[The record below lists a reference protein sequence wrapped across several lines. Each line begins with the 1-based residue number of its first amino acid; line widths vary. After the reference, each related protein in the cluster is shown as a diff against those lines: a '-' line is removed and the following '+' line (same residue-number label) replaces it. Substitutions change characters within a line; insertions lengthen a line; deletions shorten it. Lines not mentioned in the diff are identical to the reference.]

1 LVPAGGIVI
10 ATIAA
15 VIASQ
20 ALISGS
26 FTLINEAMRLNFWP
40 KVKIKYPTELK
51 GQLYIPSINWLL
63 LAGCIM
69 VVLHFEESSNM
80 EAAYGLAIVLCMI
93 MTTMLLNYYMIMK
106 RVSWYFIT
114 PIILIYV
121 VIEFSFLI
129 ANLKKFTHGG
139 YVTLFIACALIGVMA
154 TWFKAKKI
162 SKMYTKIV
170 KIADYKKVLAELSVD
185 LSIPKYATH
194 LVYMTNANRV
204 DEIEEK

>member
-1 LVPAGGIVI
+1 MKAKPLWNSATETTATVYFIMADWFQPAGIVI

-63 LAGCIM
+63 LAGCVM

-80 EAAYGLAIVLCMI
+80 EAAYGLPSC
-93 MTTMLLNYYMIMK
+93 
-106 RVSWYFIT
+106 
-114 PIILIYV
+114 
-121 VIEFSFLI
+121 
-129 ANLKKFTHGG
+129 
-139 YVTLFIACALIGVMA
+139 
-154 TWFKAKKI
+154 
-162 SKMYTKIV
+162 
-170 KIADYKKVLAELSVD
+170 SV
-185 LSIPKYATH
+185 
-194 LVYMTNANRV
+194 
-204 DEIEEK
+204 

>member
-1 LVPAGGIVI
+1 MADWFQPIGIVI

-15 VIASQ
+15 IIASQ

-80 EAAYGLAIVLCMI
+80 E
-93 MTTMLLNYYMIMK
+93 
-106 RVSWYFIT
+106 
-114 PIILIYV
+114 V
-121 VIEFSFLI
+121 VM
-129 ANLKKFTHGG
+129 
-139 YVTLFIACALIGVMA
+139 V
-154 TWFKAKKI
+154 
-162 SKMYTKIV
+162 
-170 KIADYKKVLAELSVD
+170 
-185 LSIPKYATH
+185 
-194 LVYMTNANRV
+194 
-204 DEIEEK
+204 